1 MHSTSAP
8 KTARSDTKP
17 DSDNTSTASSDDK
30 ARRDLMR
37 NWETHGLRLISDLPT
52 MSSAETTKWLIWN
65 LHENLDEI
73 RKLEPTLSA
82 RVISSQLTV
91 CDGHSMWTD
100 HTGLERWI
108 ELRCDWQL
116 MLKYPEYQNE
126 RAYSVGD
133 GWIELFIGDAPPS
146 RPPLA
151 DGQKGYLDADNALYP
166 NQLFLYGWISAGVW
180 DELKPQVQQPSADC
194 QVDILLHDNFLF
206 PVKNSVNFVTGP
218 TGSVGMTN
226 LEIRILSHARLNTW
240 SKNKY
245 NPVS

>member
-1 MHSTSAP
+1 MYSTRAP
-8 KTARSDTKP
+8 KTTQTHPEPEKDTV
-17 DSDNTSTASSDDK
+17 NTDDK

-37 NWETHGLRLISDLPT
+37 SWETHGLRLISDLPS

-73 RKLEPTLSA
+73 RKLEPILSA

-91 CDGHSMWTD
+91 CDGHSMWTE

-116 MLKYPEYQNE
+116 LLKYPSYQNE
-126 RAYSVGD
+126 RVYSVGD
-133 GWIELFIGDAPPS
+133 GWIELFIGDTPPA

-166 NQLFLYGWISAGVW
+166 NQLFLYGCVSAGVW
-180 DELKPQVQQPSADC
+180 EELKPQVHQPHADC
-194 QVDILLHDNFLF
+194 QVDVLLRDNFLF
-206 PVKNSVNFVTGP
+206 PVKSSVNFVTGP
-218 TGSVGMTN
+218 TGAVGMTN
-226 LEIRILSHARLNTW
+226 LEIRISSHARLNTW